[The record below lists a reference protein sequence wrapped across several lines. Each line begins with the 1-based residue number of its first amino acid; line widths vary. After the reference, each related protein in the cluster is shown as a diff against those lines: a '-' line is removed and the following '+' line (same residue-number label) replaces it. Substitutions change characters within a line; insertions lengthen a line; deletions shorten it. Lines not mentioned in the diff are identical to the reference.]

1 MSTQAEKYYPQL
13 DSLRAI
19 AVLLVM
25 FSHFLAGGPWGD
37 YGVRLFFVLSG
48 FLITSII
55 LSHKERMSVTG
66 ASKLLVAKN
75 FYIRRSLR
83 LFPIYYLALTAY
95 LLLALAT
102 GKDTGGI
109 LEDARYHY
117 LYLTN
122 ILVFARGEWLGP
134 LSPYWSLAVEE
145 QFYIAWFWIVL
156 LVPAVHFPKI
166 VFAVV
171 ISAPIFRLATY
182 QFGNNHYADVLLP
195 ACMDTLAA
203 GAMLA
208 VMMHRRYTKDL
219 AQIRRWLETNKRLLE
234 IGIAL
239 SGLLLLIS
247 SFGLDKENLIRRL
260 LTNSLSSI
268 VFVYVVYRCYRG
280 VDGKIGKVL
289 LKPLLITIGKFSYGV
304 YVYHMLVL
312 YILREQLSSWAVGMD
327 WIAQHSALD
336 KAMNFLIPTALTL
349 GIAYLSWR
357 YIEKPFLRMKEKYS
371 EGLGSI

>member
-1 MSTQAEKYYPQL
+1 MGIPAEKYYPQL

-55 LSHKERMSVTG
+55 LSHKEKMTITG
-66 ASKLLVAKN
+66 ASTLLVAKN

-83 LFPIYYLALTAY
+83 LFPVYYLALTAY
-95 LLLALAT
+95 LVLALMT
-102 GKDTGGI
+102 GTETGGI
-109 LEDARYHY
+109 ANDAAYHY

-122 ILVFARGEWLGP
+122 ILVFVRGEWLGP

-156 LVPAVHFPKI
+156 LAPAIRFPLI
-166 VFAVV
+166 VVAVIV
-171 ISAPIFRLATY
+171 SAPIFRLAMY
-182 QFGNNHYADVLLP
+182 LSGNNHYADVLLP

-203 GAMLA
+203 GALLSVLTHTAYAKHFVPLRDYLA
-208 VMMHRRYTKDL
+208 AHRGH
-219 AQIRRWLETNKRLLE
+219 LEL
-234 IGIAL
+234 GVAL
-239 SGLLLLIS
+239 SALLLLMS

-260 LTNSLSSI
+260 LTNTLSSI
-268 VFVYVVYRCYRG
+268 VFVYVVYRCYCG
-280 VDGKIGKVL
+280 IGGKLGAVL
-289 LKPLLITIGKFSYGV
+289 SNTLLITIGRFSYGV

-312 YILREQLSSWAVGMD
+312 YILRENLLIQSHVADWLSGYSV
-327 WIAQHSALD
+327 LE
-336 KAMNFLIPTALTL
+336 KVLNFLIPTLITL
-349 GIAYLSWR
+349 GVAYLSWQ
-357 YIEKPFLRMKEKYS
+357 YIEKPFLLLKERYS

>member
-1 MSTQAEKYYPQL
+1 MGIPADKYYPQL

-55 LSHKERMSVTG
+55 LSHKEKMTITG
-66 ASKLLVAKN
+66 ASTLLVAKN

-83 LFPIYYLALTAY
+83 LFPVYYLALTAY
-95 LLLALAT
+95 LVLALMT
-102 GKDTGGI
+102 GTETGGI
-109 LEDARYHY
+109 ANDAAYHY

-122 ILVFARGEWLGP
+122 ILVFVRGEWLGP

-156 LVPAVHFPKI
+156 LAPAIRFPQI
-166 VFAVV
+166 VVAVIV
-171 ISAPIFRLATY
+171 SAPLFRLAMY
-182 QFGNNHYADVLLP
+182 LSGNNHYADVLLP

-203 GAMLA
+203 GALLSVLTHTTYDKHFILLRDYLEA
-208 VMMHRRYTKDL
+208 HRRH
-219 AQIRRWLETNKRLLE
+219 LE
-234 IGIAL
+234 IGVAL
-239 SGLLLLIS
+239 SALLLLMS
-247 SFGLDKENLIRRL
+247 SFGLDKENLTRRL
-260 LTNSLSSI
+260 LTNTLSSI
-268 VFVYVVYRCYRG
+268 IFVYVVYRCYCG
-280 VDGKIGKVL
+280 VGGKLGAL
-289 LKPLLITIGKFSYGV
+289 LSNTLLITIGRFSYGV

-312 YILREQLSSWAVGMD
+312 YVLRENLLIQSHVTNWVSGYSVLEKV
-327 WIAQHSALD
+327 L
-336 KAMNFLIPTALTL
+336 NFLIPTLITL
-349 GIAYLSWR
+349 GVAYLSWQ
-357 YIEKPFLRMKEKYS
+357 YIEKPFLRLKERYS